1 MEGDEEELVLTID
14 FWERASLGSSLLSPV
29 VEAEDLLF
37 SEDSS
42 DLEVDPELAMGIE
55 AECRGLEGRRG
66 SGGMV

>member
-29 VEAEDLLF
+29 VEAEDLVF
-37 SEDSS
+37 SS